1 MTAMGATWALGAEQ
15 GDQEESCSPIALR
28 MLATRDYEHRIWA
41 SLGEYRGLEADCR
54 ASEFAPHFP
63 MHRAQ
68 LESFVGN
75 HDAALQY
82 ADHRWRWM
90 DQELRAKP
98 ANEPKDAL
106 PDDTQALDAV
116 THLTKLASDQQIVM
130 VNERHHVSA
139 DRLLTLSLLRP
150 LAERG
155 FRYLALE
162 AAWIGDD
169 VNERGYA
176 IGQTGY
182 YINDVVFAEVV
193 REAIALGYEIVAY
206 EIEDRQ
212 RGQAIPE
219 QPDLSSQAK
228 RDYWQ
233 ARNLVDRT
241 FAKDPKAKVLVHCGY
256 DHLRKIKSEHWTP
269 MGYFLKQMTG
279 LEPLTVDQVK
289 LSERGAPEF
298 EDSVRR
304 EAKRLGLVKDAPIVL
319 ADGEGLPLPL
329 DADIDVHVLAPRTRY
344 ERERPTWMGMFG
356 RRRGVA
362 VETPQCAQTRCI
374 IAARAVNEPDA
385 VPFDRLELSQRASAL
400 LYLPPSPDVAVAWHD
415 TDTGEPLGQWQ
426 SSVAAMSPTVPK

>member
-1 MTAMGATWALGAEQ
+1 M
-15 GDQEESCSPIALR
+15 ALR
-28 MLATRDYEHRIWA
+28 MLATRNYEHRIWA

-54 ASEFAPHFP
+54 ASEFAAHYP

-90 DQELRAKP
+90 DLEPRGEP
-98 ANEPKDAL
+98 ANEPEMAL
-106 PDDTQALDAV
+106 PNDAKALDAID
-116 THLTKLASDQQIVM
+116 HLTKLASDRQIVM
-130 VNERHHVSA
+130 VNERHHVST

-162 AAWIGDD
+162 AAWNGDD

-176 IGQTGY
+176 TGETGY
-182 YINDVVFAEVV
+182 YVNDVVFAEMV
-193 REAIALGYEIVAY
+193 REAIALGYEVVAY

-212 RGQAIPE
+212 RRQDVPE
-219 QPDLSSQAK
+219 KPNLSSQAK

-241 FAKDPKAKVLVHCGY
+241 FAKDPKAKVFVHCGY
-256 DHLRKIKSEHWTP
+256 DHLRKTQSEHWTP

-298 EDSVRR
+298 EDSLRR
-304 EAKRLGLVKDAPIVL
+304 SAERLGLAKNTPIVL
-319 ADGEGLPLPL
+319 ADGEGSPLPL
-329 DADIDVHVLAPRTRY
+329 DADIDVHVLTPNTRY

-356 RRRGVA
+356 RRRAVA
-362 VETPQCAQTRCI
+362 VETPQCAQTSCI
-374 IAARAVNEPDA
+374 VAARAVDEPNA
-385 VPFDRLELSQRASAL
+385 VHFDRLEVSHDTSAL
-400 LYLPPSPDVAVAWHD
+400 LYLPPSADVAVGWHD
-415 TDTGEPLGQWQ
+415 TETGEPLGRWQ
-426 SSVAAMSPTVPK
+426 GSVAAMSPTVPK